1 MSKNQRNPTFMERL
15 ENGIDKAISVLSP
28 RWGAER
34 RAYRA
39 QMRLAAAYEA
49 VPKWRNSADWVPVDG
64 KGEALNAPNRD
75 MARAKARHLERN
87 SELINSIINAF
98 ERNVVGKGFNLQ
110 LRTDNQDWNNAIEA
124 LWADWSRPGNCDV
137 TGRFCLTE
145 ILKLIVRRRIV
156 DGGILALKVTDKSS
170 DIPYRLQLI
179 EVDNLKGPGEIKSP
193 AGNAIIGGIE
203 VNKYGK
209 PLNYYI
215 EQATADI
222 TTVAEIETVKADR
235 VFYLSTTSR
244 PSEVRE
250 ISPLTRAL
258 DDVHDLEEFF
268 DAVAFKQKINAA
280 IAVFITTQK
289 DAGSTFG
296 RSLAPKGE
304 KDSNGKPAGTR
315 IDSGS
320 IKYLEPGQDVRSIV
334 PSGQSSELNDYNLAV
349 SRRIG
354 AGHNLSYEMMT
365 RDVSKVN
372 YSSARQ
378 NLLEDWK
385 TFADE
390 QNYIIE
396 HFLDFVLEDVVT
408 AAYLA
413 GKLKNAPKD
422 FMTNRQKYL
431 KHEFIG
437 QGLPWIDPLKEA
449 QANQVMLAT
458 GQTTLKDI
466 YAKKGKDWEEEVA
479 QLALEREK
487 TKELGLVSEAPV
499 TVKGDDGDGRK
510 SEE

>member
-1 MSKNQRNPTFMERL
+1 M
-15 ENGIDKAISVLSP
+15 
-28 RWGAER
+28 
-34 RAYRA
+34 
-39 QMRLAAAYEA
+39 
-49 VPKWRNSADWVPVDG
+49 
-64 KGEALNAPNRD
+64 
-75 MARAKARHLERN
+75 
-87 SELINSIINAF
+87 
-98 ERNVVGKGFNLQ
+98 
-110 LRTDNQDWNNAIEA
+110 
-124 LWADWSRPGNCDV
+124 
-137 TGRFCLTE
+137 
-145 ILKLIVRRRIV
+145 
-156 DGGILALKVTDKSS
+156 
-170 DIPYRLQLI
+170 
-179 EVDNLKGPGEIKSP
+179 
-193 AGNAIIGGIE
+193 
-203 VNKYGK
+203 
-209 PLNYYI
+209 
-215 EQATADI
+215 
-222 TTVAEIETVKADR
+222 
-235 VFYLSTTSR
+235 
-244 PSEVRE
+244 
-250 ISPLTRAL
+250 
-258 DDVHDLEEFF
+258 
-268 DAVAFKQKINAA
+268 
-280 IAVFITTQK
+280 
-289 DAGSTFG
+289 
-296 RSLAPKGE
+296 
-304 KDSNGKPAGTR
+304 
-315 IDSGS
+315 
-320 IKYLEPGQDVRSIV
+320 RSIV

-466 YAKKGKDWEEEVA
+466 YAKKGKDWEEEIA

-487 TKELGLVSEAPV
+487 TKELGLLSKAPV
-499 TVKGDDGDGRK
+499 TVKGDDGDEKK